1 MQICNRRNESNRKA
15 VGMRKKGERRA
26 QYHHKRKVH
35 KIIRKKKKVYMKNVI
50 QSIEEDQKHNKRRKM
65 YQTVKQFKKGYQ
77 HKFSIIRNKKK
88 WQ

>member
-1 MQICNRRNESNRKA
+1 M
-15 VGMRKKGERRA
+15 KK
-26 QYHHKRKVH
+26 
-35 KIIRKKKKVYMKNVI
+35 VI